1 MIVRAIALTVLGL
14 LLTLPAAVVA
24 EPAPAPVPG
33 SLAAVTNAY
42 FAAMGEADAAALART
57 TSPAFRMIG
66 LDGNRI
72 HPEEYLGRM
81 YARHLNASTPIQSV
95 KIGTPAIAGTTAT
108 EAVFYSSFDYSILD
122 GRTFLERDNSDHT
135 LILTQAANGMWQ
147 VAEDHITGSR
157 HYE

>member
-1 MIVRAIALTVLGL
+1 MIVRATMLTVLGL
-14 LLTLPAAVVA
+14 ILTLPAATVA

-57 TSPAFRMIG
+57 TSPTFRMIG
-66 LDGNRI
+66 PDGKRI
-72 HPEEYLGRM
+72 DPGEYLGRM
-81 YARHLNASTPIQSV
+81 YARHLDSSTPIQSV
-95 KIGTPAIAGTTAT
+95 KIGTPVIAGTTAT
-108 EAVFYSSFDYSILD
+108 ESVFYSSFDYRILYAHPL
-122 GRTFLERDNSDHT
+122 LERDNSDHT